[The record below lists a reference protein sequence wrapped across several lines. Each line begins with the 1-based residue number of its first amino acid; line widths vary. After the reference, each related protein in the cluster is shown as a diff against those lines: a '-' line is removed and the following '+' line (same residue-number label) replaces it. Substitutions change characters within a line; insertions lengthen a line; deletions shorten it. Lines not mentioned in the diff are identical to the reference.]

1 MAEPAK
7 SNASL
12 CKNRLNVFFESSR
25 ERDMA
30 AKVCIHMEGKKTTIT
45 SPAVSDLR
53 NFSSIL
59 RRWTV
64 ASLLQSC
71 KITVVSEVYKNSLI
85 FLGRRQGL
93 FI

>member
-7 SNASL
+7 SNALL

-53 NFSSIL
+53 NFLSIL

-71 KITVVSEVYKNSLI
+71 KITVVYEVYKNSLI